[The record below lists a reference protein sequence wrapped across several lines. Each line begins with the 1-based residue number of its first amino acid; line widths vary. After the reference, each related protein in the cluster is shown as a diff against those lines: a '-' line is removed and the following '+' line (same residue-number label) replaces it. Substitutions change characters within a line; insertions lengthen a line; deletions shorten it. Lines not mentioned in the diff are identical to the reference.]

1 MGAVYKARKAFM
13 VSATTDKLEQEL
25 MMRIFGS
32 AACDQL
38 VFQNLASVAKGQ
50 RVQAYER
57 TSQEAKTPEELK
69 VKLEAYMKAEVTKK
83 PLILF
88 DISPNDGFNIDC
100 EAICESAGVPHASI
114 KTDRDAI
121 EGRKLYAEE
130 KLGCYE
136 LAPKFARSFDLKLAV
151 NPTVVIRC
159 PDKNLT
165 QQEAKQMC
173 GRSCRDQGRG
183 SAVLFVIGR

>member
-1 MGAVYKARKAFM
+1 
-13 VSATTDKLEQEL
+13 
-25 MMRIFGS
+25 
-32 AACDQL
+32 
-38 VFQNLASVAKGQ
+38 
-50 RVQAYER
+50 
-57 TSQEAKTPEELK
+57 
-69 VKLEAYMKAEVTKK
+69 MKAEVTKK